1 MQRILFISILC
12 ALLLGCEGWNLRS
25 SVPSV
30 PVQYTIHI
38 TREYPHFIVENGF
51 QTMTV
56 TKAKYE
62 REYLGY
68 SGLLIW
74 VGMDGNY
81 HAADLCCPHCLLKN
95 KPVEVD
101 GIYAIC
107 PQCEETY
114 DLSYGYAFPTKGV
127 AKETLRKY
135 PTSYTGSMSGYIL
148 RIFN

>member
-1 MQRILFISILC
+1 
-12 ALLLGCEGWNLRS
+12 
-25 SVPSV
+25 
-30 PVQYTIHI
+30 
-38 TREYPHFIVENGF
+38 
-51 QTMTV
+51 MTV